1 MLNPQAPQGA
11 QAAPRDPFLMLT
23 PAGALRAHARAQPD
37 KDGAEL
43 QTLMNGLGAPLRS
56 AWLAESP
63 ARRALLT
70 EALQKGWVQE
80 MAHSL
85 AAPNVSLDSYLPH
98 AIAGLSGERMAAL
111 SSDEGFCLA
120 RVGYSEDEAE
130 TLCAAA
136 VEFFDFAARQKQ
148 RGWRGGQAICMHEDL
163 DMLMPRTTFMLFW
176 VDGIGYWIIVG
187 GEPLLNNNAF
197 VELVWGLR
205 AAGVR
210 FRMKTERRPSILKG
224 EVQDTHKP
232 SILKGEVTLEQA
244 PSILKGEVRIEQAP
258 SILKGEVQDTHKPS
272 ILKGEVVLEQAPS
285 ILKGQ
290 A

>member
-1 MLNPQAPQGA
+1 
-11 QAAPRDPFLMLT
+11 
-23 PAGALRAHARAQPD
+23 
-37 KDGAEL
+37 
-43 QTLMNGLGAPLRS
+43 
-56 AWLAESP
+56 
-63 ARRALLT
+63 
-70 EALQKGWVQE
+70 
-80 MAHSL
+80 MAHPL

-224 EVQDTHKP
+224 EVQDTHRSRWSRRLPSSRAKCALNKRPPSSKARFRTRTSPPSSKAKLCWSKRPPFSRAKP
-232 SILKGEVTLEQA
+232 ELLSLRARG
-244 PSILKGEVRIEQAP
+244 
-258 SILKGEVQDTHKPS
+258 
-272 ILKGEVVLEQAPS
+272 
-285 ILKGQ
+285 
-290 A
+290 

>member
-80 MAHSL
+80 MAHPL

-98 AIAGLSGERMAAL
+98 AIAGLSGERMAAPAKIGR
-111 SSDEGFCLA
+111 SSCRE
-120 RVGYSEDEAE
+120 RV
-130 TLCAAA
+130 
-136 VEFFDFAARQKQ
+136 
-148 RGWRGGQAICMHEDL
+148 
-163 DMLMPRTTFMLFW
+163 
-176 VDGIGYWIIVG
+176 
-187 GEPLLNNNAF
+187 
-197 VELVWGLR
+197 
-205 AAGVR
+205 
-210 FRMKTERRPSILKG
+210 
-224 EVQDTHKP
+224 
-232 SILKGEVTLEQA
+232 
-244 PSILKGEVRIEQAP
+244 
-258 SILKGEVQDTHKPS
+258 
-272 ILKGEVVLEQAPS
+272 
-285 ILKGQ
+285 
-290 A
+290 

>member
-1 MLNPQAPQGA
+1 
-11 QAAPRDPFLMLT
+11 
-23 PAGALRAHARAQPD
+23 
-37 KDGAEL
+37 
-43 QTLMNGLGAPLRS
+43 
-56 AWLAESP
+56 
-63 ARRALLT
+63 
-70 EALQKGWVQE
+70 
-80 MAHSL
+80 
-85 AAPNVSLDSYLPH
+85 
-98 AIAGLSGERMAAL
+98 MAAL